1 MAALGTA
8 AVLAISL
15 LQAAPPAEG
24 GFIVGAKIRFEALG
38 NINVLYPERP
48 FREGKAG
55 KVTLLCY
62 LADAET
68 LKSCKELD
76 ENPKDWGFASAALQ
90 IVGLIR
96 INPAEAMRADDVIVV
111 GALFT
116 SNGPYGAFNIAL
128 DLKRTQADVAGASR

>member
-1 MAALGTA
+1 MPALGAA
-8 AVLAISL
+8 AVLALAL
-15 LQAAPPAEG
+15 LQAAPPAAS
-24 GFIVGAKIRFEALG
+24 GFIVGAKISFEALG
-38 NINVLYPERP
+38 NINVLYPEHP

-68 LKSCKELD
+68 LKSCKVLD
-76 ENPKDWGFASAALQ
+76 ENPKDWDFASAALQ
-90 IVGLIR
+90 VVGRIR
-96 INPAEAMRADDVIVV
+96 INPTEAMQADDVIVV

-128 DLKRTQADVAGASR
+128 DLKRTQPDVAGASR